1 MSIRLRLAL
10 CYGALFA
17 VILLLVMGLGYA
29 IHARGEY
36 NDLDRTLLVSVD
48 HAAAEA
54 ASGDGVPH
62 LIQGKSDLGLA
73 LRLFNAHGV
82 LQEWTPGTQTLLS
95 VDPRTVLHAP
105 SGPAYDAVSQFMPSI
120 LSTPV

>member
-17 VILLLVMGLGYA
+17 VILLFVMGLGYA

-36 NDLDRTLLVSVD
+36 DGLDRSLLVCVD

-54 ASGDGVPH
+54 TSRDGGPDLV
-62 LIQGKSDLGLA
+62 QGRNGLERA
-73 LRLFNAHGV
+73 LRLFSANRV
-82 LQEWTPGTQTLLS
+82 LQESTLGPEALPS
-95 VDPRTVLHAP
+95 ADPRAVL
-105 SGPAYDAVSQFMPSI
+105 S
-120 LSTPV
+120 